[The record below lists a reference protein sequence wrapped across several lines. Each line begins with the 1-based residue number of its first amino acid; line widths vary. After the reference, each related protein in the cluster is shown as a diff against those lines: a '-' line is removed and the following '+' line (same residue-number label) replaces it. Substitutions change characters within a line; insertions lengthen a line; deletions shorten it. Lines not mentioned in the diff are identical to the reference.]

1 MSYLTFKEWLAE
13 KFPDIGGETWNN
25 NSSIDF
31 NFGMK
36 SKKPKIQTDKSISKI
51 DPDKLFFGSSK
62 KQNTKLDI
70 E

>member
-13 KFPDIGGETWNN
+13 KFPDIGGETWDN

-36 SKKPKIQTDKSISKI
+36 SRKPKDSSKKDREYLKTD
-51 DPDKLFFGSSK
+51 PEKLFFGTSK
-62 KQNTKLDI
+62 RQKLDT